1 MKFETVRIYF
11 LSDFSV
17 CCDPKIFLQW
27 QRDVTTSP
35 LYSPENKENE

>member
-11 LSDFSV
+11 SSEFSV
-17 CCDPKIFLQW
+17 CCQPKILLQW

-35 LYSPENKENE
+35 LYQGVL